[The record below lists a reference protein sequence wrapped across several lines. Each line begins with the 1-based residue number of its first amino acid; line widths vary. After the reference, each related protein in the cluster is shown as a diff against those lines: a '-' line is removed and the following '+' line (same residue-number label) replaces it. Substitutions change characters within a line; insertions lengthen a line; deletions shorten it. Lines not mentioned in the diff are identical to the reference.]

1 MDKFVV
7 GQLVRIKT
15 NQEHLRDKVW
25 VVRRVLEH
33 DILDLHLKDDPVVG
47 MLWDM
52 VDTIPILY
60 PAQDHPCIR
69 KMERGARWDQVIGP
83 AYVQFCQADGGRRG
97 EDPAAEPLPWFQPG
111 ILKATRV
118 TYDVDGAMIRYGNGR
133 SRYADRFDGV
143 LHIEDD
149 PEFINQLLG
158 EDMARKHTPMVND
171 IVVLINNNAGRWG
184 DKVPA
189 YFKVG
194 FPYVVGN
201 IHKNGVELKSRDGRH
216 AWWVGLDSVTRLA
229 RIGADGDWYT
239 ADGKVL
245 MDKHGLHRL
254 TEKDPLKAAGILKA
268 FIFEDD
274 VLMHEHLWWAP
285 KMRAYAAGVVE
296 PAPVQKP
303 VEPPFDA
310 EKALEEGRLA
320 FMKKVKEEMGTPLC
334 SFARIG
340 QERGR
345 GNDFKEHQPC
355 HATFKYANGSVWVD
369 QIYTYFTKDRRYCG
383 HTTKEFDPK
392 LGPAFFEW
400 VVNDTIFADGFVTKD
415 FDEAMEKGVV
425 MNNEASY
432 LETFGG
438 AVFMRQVNE
447 YGGIHANLIKLLALG
462 LFEGDNRAAAY
473 VVADMVTIQKDK
485 VFLNG
490 STYNGHRCW
499 GSATSSIAQIMAAL
513 KPTKKVRERL
523 PAFARFKA
531 GWDGI
536 EVSLKRL
543 ADNPEKAHPYL
554 DKYPAWVAS
563 KQGWNDV
570 KVISFKDE
578 AELKKVLQDL
588 ITYINKGA

>member
-15 NQEHLRDKVW
+15 NQEYLRDKVW
-25 VVRRVLEH
+25 VVRQVLQH
-33 DILDLHLKDDPVVG
+33 GILDLHLKDDPDVG
-47 MLWDM
+47 MLWGM
-52 VDTIPILY
+52 EETLPILY
-60 PAQDHPCIR
+60 RAEDHPCFL

-83 AYVQFCQADGGRRG
+83 AYVQFCHDDGRQRGQDPRR
-97 EDPAAEPLPWFQPG
+97 EPGHWYKPG
-111 ILKATRV
+111 IMKANRV
-118 TYDVDGAMIRYGNGR
+118 KLEVDGPMIHYADDNNRF
-133 SRYADRFDGV
+133 ADRFDGV

-194 FPYVVGN
+194 FPYVVGDVN
-201 IHKNGVELKSRDGRH
+201 EKGVDLKSRDGRH
-216 AWWVGLDSVTRLA
+216 SWWVGLASVSRLA

-274 VLMHEHLWWAP
+274 ALMHEHPRWAP
-285 KMRAYAAGVVE
+285 KMRAYTGAVE

-310 EKALEEGRLA
+310 VKALEEGRLA
-320 FMKKVKEEMGTPLC
+320 FMKKVKEGHDSPLC
-334 SFARIG
+334 TFARIG
-340 QERGR
+340 QVRGK
-345 GNDFKEHQPC
+345 GNNFHEHQPC

-415 FDEAMEKGVV
+415 FNEAMEKGVL

-447 YGGIHANLIKLLALG
+447 YGGIHANLIKLLSMG

-485 VFLNG
+485 VLLNG
-490 STYNGHRCW
+490 GTYNGHRCW
-499 GSATSSIAQIMAAL
+499 GSSTSSIEQIMAAL
-513 KPTKKVRERL
+513 KPTQDARAVL
-523 PAFARFKA
+523 PDLPRFKN

-536 EVSLKRL
+536 EASVKRL
-543 ADNPEKAHPYL
+543 AGAKMVAYTYL
-554 DKYPAWVAS
+554 DNHPAWITT
-563 KQGWNDV
+563 KQGWNEV
-570 KVISFKDE
+570 KSIPVKDD
-578 AELKKVLQDL
+578 AELKKVLKDL
-588 ITYINKGA
+588 IAYINKGA